1 MELAPPPLPS
11 ALPFTVLPSKAVVVS
26 EVDSLVPEDE
36 VDSSEVLVKP
46 FDATLVVELTTW
58 LGTALPVEESLLPP
72 VAPRLATSANK
83 RDTSLAT
90 APKLMLPLRLALK
103 QEVLPL

>member
-1 MELAPPPLPS
+1 MELAPPLLPS
-11 ALPFTVLPSKAVVVS
+11 VLPSTVLPSKVVVVS
-26 EVDSLVPEDE
+26 EVDSLEEE

-46 FDATLVVELTTW
+46 FDATLVVESTTW
-58 LGTALPVEESLLPP
+58 LGTALPVEESLLPL

-83 RDTSLAT
+83 RVTSLAT